1 MDPHTIRYYLWI
13 LTIHL
18 DRFASNRAAGW
29 LFKGSAFLGSNQK
42 SHLNHIKPYM
52 YIFRDVDTLDP
63 TKVCFLI
70 EFCLNGIFLSVV
82 DAQRDALYGDIWGIS
97 GITQRVSSIAWWKT
111 HSAHVTCLIS
121 CLHLATSK
129 LIEGQE
135 ITNLV
140 GSNSKAG
147 FTCSSNLSEA
157 TGFIPQNGHET
168 MGKQE
173 KR

>member
-1 MDPHTIRYYLWI
+1 MGPHTIRYYLWI

-97 GITQRVSSIAWWKT
+97 GITQRVSSIAWFYPLG
-111 HSAHVTCLIS
+111 TCY
-121 CLHLATSK
+121 
-129 LIEGQE
+129 
-135 ITNLV
+135 
-140 GSNSKAG
+140 
-147 FTCSSNLSEA
+147 LSDILPPP
-157 TGFIPQNGHET
+157 GD
-168 MGKQE
+168 KQTD
-173 KR
+173 RRARDYQSG